1 MIEVEIFDGSINS
14 YVKLHTTNK
23 SESTKNGETT
33 TDLYNDYIKLCNNH
47 KIPLKYETQT
57 MFTRQFKKYYIEN
70 NIEYI
75 QGKYNGN
82 NTIKGIY
89 LKTTIIKENKKSL
102 TYQDEIKTIY
112 DDNFDTILKNNYD
125 DTLIIENEKTLR
137 SIDKL
142 VGNKDTFILM
152 VKANCAM
159 GKTEQLVEYIKNNDK
174 ANNKMKILFVSFR
187 KSFTS
192 KQMEDLDGLGFK
204 SYLDIDTPSILC
216 DRLICQIDS
225 IHRTKKVNYDLLVL
239 DEFTSIYSQLMMNS
253 KCSNIKEN
261 FKTIQNAIKFTK
273 KIYIC
278 DALLRNSDIEFINV
292 CINKHSESCISNI
305 NINININAKQSNGL
319 FGNPFNKMIAKQ
331 SNELNNNTFN
341 DCYMVH
347 SERCN
352 CLYNKNK
359 KINKEIIIYQNVF
372 KNQIEKSVNIVKTKD
387 ILLYLMLEKLAN
399 KEKIVIAAGT
409 KIYAQLVKDIIVQYD
424 ENLRVKLYVG
434 GDNFTTDPVLEWMEY
449 DVIIFTS
456 CIAAGN
462 SFTSKHFTTVFGYFA
477 SCSVDADLA
486 VQMLLRVRNY
496 ENLYICVENVMA
508 PLPVKNL
515 KETREYLVKMDYE
528 NRIPFMI
535 YDPKDKG
542 KNKSLWYNLPTSA
555 ASGCLNI
562 KKAYFIIFS
571 SIINRKNKS
580 KINYMMMLLK
590 HLKSMGFQLGN
601 TIEIE
606 HFSEEIRLSI
616 LDIKNNL
623 KELKDYHKNLK
634 YEQIVK
640 ADIITNE
647 EYENLKSKKSSRGLT
662 KIEYNECMKYKIMKN
677 HNITESTITKAYV
690 MKYQE
695 KGEMLYTIN
704 KIINTS
710 VNHEDETNDTNITNN
725 NDTNENKTN
734 ETDMTNNKNM
744 PNIEDIIFHLTDSD
758 YNSIIEKDGK
768 LQYRDISDR
777 IKHTDNLKIIHKI
790 VIIYNMIKLVVND
803 CFYNIFNDESEK
815 KFDKNNM
822 VYIENYI
829 LGETT
834 YDKYDKCLTYNMIKS
849 RFDGKAFN
857 KIMVFNNIDNKFEF
871 KSDMKKTEIHTIIR
885 NWLNVYGSKLLGIK
899 ILCDDKDRN
908 KLKIVR
914 DYKLKTVG
922 NSNIKRAVFKEFY
935 DKIIF
940 TDEYIKFCET
950 RKNFT
955 SIMVDIPS
963 DNINTAFVPMTVE
976 KNIKKKVDKM
986 SSLNNILPT
995 VDVKGK
1001 PINILQNEVEILP
1014 PLKKHNGI
1022 FYESEKDDIDEKIK
1036 QINKIANIK
1045 QYNNVKVEQ
1054 SINRVKVKSY
1064 ISDYDYNYDYEDD
1077 SDTNDYENYRN
1088 DNENYHNNHQIKTTY
1103 DLPYG
1108 CVAI

>member
-1 MIEVEIFDGSINS
+1 MVEIFDGSIGN
-14 YVKLHTTNK
+14 YITINTTNK
-23 SESTKNGETT
+23 AYSNKTGETT
-33 TDLYNDYIKLCNNH
+33 ENIYNDYTKLCNFH
-47 KIPLKYETQT
+47 KIPIKYATQT
-57 MFTRQFKKYYIEN
+57 MFSRQFKKYYIEH

-75 QGKYNGN
+75 QGKTQGKII
-82 NTIKGIY
+82 IKGLFFKYPI
-89 LKTTIIKENKKSL
+89 ENNKKSL
-102 TYQDEIKTIY
+102 TFQNEIKNIY

-142 VGNKDTFILM
+142 VGNKDSFILL
-152 VKANCAM
+152 VKAQCGM
-159 GKTEQLVEYIKNNDK
+159 GKTQQLVEYIKNNDK
-174 ANNKMKILFVSFR
+174 VNNKMKILFVSFR
-187 KSFTS
+187 KAFTA
-192 KQMEDLDGLGFK
+192 KQMEDLQGLGFK
-204 SYLDIDTPSILC
+204 SYLDIKENDIIC

-225 IHRTKKVNYDLLVL
+225 IYRTKKSHYDLLVL
-239 DEFTSIYSQLMMNS
+239 DEFTSIFSQLMINS
-253 KCSNIKEN
+253 NYDKKVLN
-261 FKTIQNAIKFTK
+261 FNAIQNTIKFTK

-278 DALLRNSDIEFINV
+278 DALLRNSDIEYINV
-292 CINKHSESCISNI
+292 CINEHTKSCISNN
-305 NINININAKQSNGL
+305 NIFAKQSNGL
-319 FGNPFNKMIAKQ
+319 FANPFG
-331 SNELNNNTFN
+331 LNNNKVN
-341 DCYMVH
+341 ECYMVH
-347 SERCN
+347 SERCD
-352 CLYNKNK
+352 CLSNKN
-359 KINKEIIIYQNVF
+359 NDIIIYQNVY
-372 KNQIEKSVNIVKTKD
+372 KNQIDKSVNIVKTKD
-387 ILLYLMLEKLAN
+387 ILLYLMLEKLAK
-399 KEKIVIAAGT
+399 KEKIVVAAGT
-409 KIYAQLVKDIIVQYD
+409 KIYAQLVQDIIVQYD
-424 ENLRVKLYVG
+424 DMLKVKLYVG

-449 DVIIFTS
+449 DVIIYTS

-515 KETREYLVKMDYE
+515 TETREYLVKMDCE

-542 KNKSLWYNLPTSA
+542 KNKSLWDNIPTFA
-555 ASGCLNI
+555 ISGYLDVKNP
-562 KKAYFIIFS
+562 YFIIFS

-640 ADIITNE
+640 ADIITAE
-647 EYENLKSKKSSRGLT
+647 EYEILKSKKSSRGLT
-662 KIEYNECMKYKIMKN
+662 KIEYNECMKYKIMRN
-677 HNITESTITKAYV
+677 HNITESTITKEYV
-690 MKYQE
+690 KKYDE

-704 KIINTS
+704 KIINTPC
-710 VNHEDETNDTNITNN
+710 NREDETNENDTNITNN
-725 NDTNENKTN
+725 NDKNENKTN
-734 ETDMTNNKNM
+734 DTNMTNNNDKNM
-744 PNIEDIIFHLTDSD
+744 SNIEDIIFNLTDSD
-758 YNSIIEKDGK
+758 YNSIIDKNGNLE
-768 LQYRDISDR
+768 YRDISDR
-777 IKHTDNLKIIHKI
+777 MKHTDNLKIIHKI
-790 VIIYNMIKLVVND
+790 VIIYNMIKLLVND
-803 CFYNIFNDESEK
+803 CFYDIFSNESEK
-815 KFDKNNM
+815 KFDKENM

-829 LGETT
+829 LGETI
-834 YDKYDKCLTYNMIKS
+834 YDNYDKCLTYNMIKS
-849 RFDGKAFN
+849 RFDGKVFN
-857 KIMVFNNIDNKFEF
+857 KIMVYNNIENKFEF
-871 KSDMKKTEIHTIIR
+871 KPDMKKKEIHTIIR
-885 NWLNVYGSKLLGIK
+885 NWLNVNGSKLLGIK
-899 ILCDDKDRN
+899 ILYDDKDRN

-935 DKIIF
+935 DKITF
-940 TDEYIKFCET
+940 TDEYIIFCESRRN
-950 RKNFT
+950 RKST
-955 SIMVDIPS
+955 MVDIPS

-986 SSLNNILPT
+986 SSLNDNTKLPT
-995 VDVKGK
+995 VYVKGK
-1001 PINILQNEVEILP
+1001 PINILQNEVDILP

-1036 QINKIANIK
+1036 QINKIANIE

-1054 SINRVKVKSY
+1054 SINKLKVKSY

-1088 DNENYHNNHQIKTTY
+1088 DNENYRSDNVVNNNHQIKTTY